1 MSKSQTAI
9 SERTRKTC
17 GSDLVWTGA
26 DFALILTENTMWRCC
41 LAANLSYFLG
51 HLYFLPSGH
60 PVERSWRRVTDVG
73 SHRR

>member
-26 DFALILTENTMWRCC
+26 DFRFDFDSEYQVALL
-41 LAANLSYFLG
+41 F
-51 HLYFLPSGH
+51 SG
-60 PVERSWRRVTDVG
+60 
-73 SHRR
+73 